1 MRDVKNREP
10 EINILLVDDR
20 RENLLAL
27 EAALEPLECNLVYAS
42 SGEEALKQVLQR
54 DFAAVLLDVQMPG
67 MNGFETAKLIKARE
81 RSIHIPIIFIT
92 AISQAEEHVLGG
104 YSSGAI
110 DYIFKP
116 FHPEALRMKLSG
128 LISMHKHRE
137 QLKMHSKL
145 LTKRTLELEETND
158 KLREITLVL
167 HKAETLNRVI
177 IDTSA
182 DTILTFDRLG
192 YIQSANRA
200 AEGVLGYKT
209 DELIGMNMAELFP
222 NEGKLQLTTDIL
234 HRIFPRN
241 DKIVEADLVRRDG
254 STFPAD
260 LQIGEAVIDEIMLM
274 VCFIRDITERKQLEQ
289 ERKDRFTKLERFVT
303 ERTKELLQTNTKL
316 HHSQERFRKIFESSP
331 SLVGI
336 RSMEDQKFLDVNES
350 WLNCTGYSYEEMLTC
365 SGDILKFATQVG
377 DGTSEPLTHFAVNTR
392 NLKVTY
398 VAKDGTT
405 RDGLVSTELIEI
417 QTEPCELI
425 VLTDITDQLHLEK
438 EVARLDRLN
447 LIGEMAAGIAHEIRN
462 PMTTVRGFLQ
472 VIQAKGAPEFHSH
485 ISLML
490 AELDRANSIITEFLT
505 LAKTKITHQKRQ
517 LLNPI
522 IEALFPLIQA
532 EAMMS
537 DKQVQVMLR
546 ECPELLLDEKEVRQ
560 LILNIALNGLEAMQP
575 GGVLEIETEHV
586 NDEVV
591 LLIRDQGG
599 GIKEDVLDKLGTPF
613 FTTKETGT
621 GLGLAICYSVAARHH
636 AVIDVLT
643 GEAGTTFKIRFQE
656 VSANTE

>member
-1 MRDVKNREP
+1 MVITSDP

-27 EAALEPLECNLVYAS
+27 EAALQPLECNLVYAS
-42 SGEEALKQVLQR
+42 SGEDALKQVLQR

-67 MNGFETAKLIKARE
+67 MNGFETARLIKARE

-116 FHPEALRMKLSG
+116 FHPEALRMKLGG

-137 QLKMHSKL
+137 QLKLHSKL
-145 LTKRTLELEETND
+145 LTKRTLELEETNE

-177 IDTSA
+177 IETSA

-200 AEGVLGYKT
+200 AVAVLGYNT
-209 DELIGMNMAELFP
+209 DELIGMNMMELFP
-222 NEGKLQLTTDIL
+222 LENKLQFTTDIL
-234 HRIFPRN
+234 HRLFPRH
-241 DKIVEADLVRRDG
+241 DKIVETELTRKDG
-254 STFPAD
+254 RTFPAD
-260 LQIGEAVIDEIMLM
+260 LQIGEAVIDEVMLM
-274 VCFIRDITERKQLEQ
+274 VCFIRDITERRQLEQ
-289 ERKDRFTKLERFVT
+289 ERKDRFAKLERLVT
-303 ERTKELLQTNTKL
+303 DRTKELLQTNTKL

-331 SLVGI
+331 SMIGI
-336 RSMEDQKFLDVNES
+336 RSMEDGKFIDVNES
-350 WLNCTGYSYEEMLTC
+350 WLNSTGYTYQEMLMC
-365 SGDILKFATQVG
+365 EGDILRFASTVG
-377 DGTSEPLTHFAVNTR
+377 DGTSEPLASFAPNTR
-392 NLKVTY
+392 NLKVSYMT
-398 VAKDGTT
+398 KDGSI
-405 RDGLVSTELIEI
+405 RDGLVSTEVIEI
-417 QTEPCELI
+417 QTMPCELI
-425 VLTDITDQLHLEK
+425 VLTDITGQLHLEK

-472 VIQAKGAPEFHSH
+472 VIQAKGSPDFTTH
-485 ISLML
+485 IALML

-505 LAKTKITHQKRQ
+505 LAKTKMTFQKSQ

-522 IEALFPLIQA
+522 VEALFPLIQA
-532 EAMMS
+532 EALMS
-537 DKQVQVMLR
+537 DKEVRVNLR
-546 ECPELLLDEKEVRQ
+546 KCPALLLDEKEVRQ
-560 LILNIALNGLEAMQP
+560 LILNIALNGLEAMLP
-575 GGVLEIETEHV
+575 GGVLTIETEHV
-586 NDEVV
+586 DGEVI
-591 LLIRDQGG
+591 LSIKDQGE
-599 GIKEDVLDKLGTPF
+599 GIKDEWLDKLGTPF

-636 AVIDVLT
+636 AVIDILT
-643 GEAGTTFKIRFQE
+643 GEDGTTFKIRFQE
-656 VSANTE
+656 VASILE

>member
-1 MRDVKNREP
+1 MVITSDP

-27 EAALEPLECNLVYAS
+27 EAALQPLECNLVYAS
-42 SGEEALKQVLQR
+42 SGEDALKQVLQR

-67 MNGFETAKLIKARE
+67 MNGFETARLIKARE

-116 FHPEALRMKLSG
+116 FHPEALRMKLGG
-128 LISMHKHRE
+128 LISMYKHRE
-137 QLKMHSKL
+137 QLKLHSKL
-145 LTKRTLELEETND
+145 LTKRTLELEETNE

-177 IDTSA
+177 IETSA

-200 AEGVLGYKT
+200 AVAVLGYNT
-209 DELIGMNMAELFP
+209 DELIGMNMMELFP
-222 NEGKLQLTTDIL
+222 LENKLQFTTDIL
-234 HRIFPRN
+234 HRLFPRH
-241 DKIVEADLVRRDG
+241 DKIVETELTSKDG
-254 STFPAD
+254 RTFPAD
-260 LQIGEAVIDEIMLM
+260 LQIGEAVIDEVMLM
-274 VCFIRDITERKQLEQ
+274 VCFIRDITERRQLEQ
-289 ERKDRFTKLERFVT
+289 ERKDRFAKLERLVT
-303 ERTKELLQTNTKL
+303 DRTKELLQTNTKL

-331 SLVGI
+331 SMIGI
-336 RSMEDQKFLDVNES
+336 RSMEDGKFIDVNES
-350 WLNCTGYSYEEMLTC
+350 WLNSTGYTYQEMLMC
-365 SGDILKFATQVG
+365 EGDILRFASTVG
-377 DGTSEPLTHFAVNTR
+377 DGTSEPLSSFAPNTR
-392 NLKVTY
+392 NLKVSYMT
-398 VAKDGTT
+398 KDGSI
-405 RDGLVSTELIEI
+405 RDGLVSTEVIEI
-417 QTEPCELI
+417 QTMPCELI
-425 VLTDITDQLHLEK
+425 VLTDITGQLHLEK

-472 VIQAKGAPEFHSH
+472 VIQAKGSPDFTTH
-485 ISLML
+485 IALML

-505 LAKTKITHQKRQ
+505 LAKTKMTFQKSQ

-522 IEALFPLIQA
+522 VEALFPLIQA
-532 EAMMS
+532 EALMS
-537 DKQVQVMLR
+537 DKEVRVNLR
-546 ECPELLLDEKEVRQ
+546 KCPPLLLDEKEVRQ
-560 LILNIALNGLEAMQP
+560 LILNIALNGLEAMLP
-575 GGVLEIETEHV
+575 GGVLTIETEHV
-586 NDEVV
+586 DGEVI
-591 LLIRDQGG
+591 LSIKDQGE
-599 GIKEDVLDKLGTPF
+599 GIKDEWLDKLGTPF

-643 GEAGTTFKIRFQE
+643 GEDGTTFKIRFQE
-656 VSANTE
+656 VASILE